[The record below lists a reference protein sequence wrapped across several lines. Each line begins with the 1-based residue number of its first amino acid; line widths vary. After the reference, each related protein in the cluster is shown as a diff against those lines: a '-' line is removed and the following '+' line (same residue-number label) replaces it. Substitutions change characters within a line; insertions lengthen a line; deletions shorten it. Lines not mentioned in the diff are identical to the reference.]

1 MKQKKIPISLSTTE
15 KLNENKWDKTKIV
28 IRTEE
33 EINNYKKSVG
43 YRKSKGKKIRDGS
56 GKKKQNK
63 K

>member
-43 YRKSKGKKIRDGS
+43 YRKARVKRYGMVPAKKA
-56 GKKKQNK
+56 K
-63 K
+63 